1 MKYGI
6 RSVLLIVYT
15 AVNLYV
21 FLLYGRDK
29 KLAVKKKMRIPER
42 TLMTAAV
49 FGVIGA
55 AAGMVFFRHKTR
67 KPKFYIG
74 IPIIFALEAAA
85 AVLLYMNTAYIA

>member
-6 RSVLLIVYT
+6 GSVLLIVYA

-29 KLAVKKKMRIPER
+29 RLAVKKKWRISE
-42 TLMTAAV
+42 TALMTAAV

-55 AAGMVFFRHKTR
+55 AAGMVFFHHKTR
-67 KPKFYIG
+67 KSKFYIG
-74 IPIIFALEAAA
+74 IPVIFVLEAAA
-85 AVLLYMNTAYIA
+85 AVLLYIY